1 MYLGLLVDSGGFVR
15 EGRLQSERREVQGQ
29 PRVGV
34 HVDLGEVAPARDT
47 LRNTLPLR
55 MALLLLLA
63 AAARLAAASLA
74 LVRDHLLL
82 ARGRLLLVH
91 KQRLL
96 MPGELAPVNHG
107 HDVVEA
113 PGDLV
118 DARRGG
124 VDQLRRVR
132 VEVRLVEELGRG
144 EVLGNGRHGAGEL
157 VEAGGA

>member
-1 MYLGLLVDSGGFVR
+1 
-15 EGRLQSERREVQGQ
+15 
-29 PRVGV
+29 
-34 HVDLGEVAPARDT
+34 
-47 LRNTLPLR
+47 

-63 AAARLAAASLA
+63 AAARLAAASLT
-74 LVRDHLLL
+74 LVRHNLLLLL
-82 ARGRLLLVH
+82 ARGRLLLVR

-96 MPGELAPVNHG
+96 MPRQLPAVNHG

-132 VEVRLVEELGRG
+132 VVEVRLVEELGRG